1 MFDLLRILRIIRYYE
16 YLDELI
22 QQQQPE
28 QRETMIFSKT
38 QQMLV
43 VIGLVVLLCF
53 KFSVNGKQIICFAL
67 YTLLSLI

>member
-43 VIGLVVLLCF
+43 VIGLALL
-53 KFSVNGKQIICFAL
+53 
-67 YTLLSLI
+67 